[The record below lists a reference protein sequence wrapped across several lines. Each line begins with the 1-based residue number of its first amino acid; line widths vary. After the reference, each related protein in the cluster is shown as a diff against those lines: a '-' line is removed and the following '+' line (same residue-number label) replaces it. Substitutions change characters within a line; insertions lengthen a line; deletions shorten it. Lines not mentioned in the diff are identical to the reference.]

1 MKTFISLITLILIVA
16 VGIASF
22 ILFRQSEYK
31 LSALLT
37 VAGFLSLNG
46 WVYFL
51 HTDKKA
57 ALQ

>member
-1 MKTFISLITLILIVA
+1 MKTFISFITFILIVA

-22 ILFRQSEYK
+22 ILFRQSDYV

-37 VAGFLSLNG
+37 VAGFLSLNA

-51 HTDKKA
+51 HADKKA